1 MCVTF
6 RVEIWNNYHMA
17 KTVKKADR
25 QTKAVKPA
33 KKGYVDPGWG
43 NHTPGQHPV
52 TEILATVNGAMS
64 PFGNETDFP
73 RPYQETG
80 YVHPVTNINH

>member
-1 MCVTF
+1 MRVTF
-6 RVEIWNNYHMA
+6 SAEIWNNECMA

-43 NHTPGQHPV
+43 DHAPGQHPV
-52 TEILATVNGAMS
+52 TEIIATVNGAMS

-73 RPYQETG
+73 RPYEETG
-80 YVHPVTNINH
+80 YVHPVTNIHH